1 MFSKKILCAAILFG
15 LATLPLTSPAEA
27 ADKDWLTSIKKAKAQ
42 AKKEGKLI
50 LIEFTGSDWCPP
62 CKMLTASVLS
72 TPKFKTWA
80 KKNVILLYLDF
91 PRRKPISAEQ
101 KKHNAR
107 LQKKYGIRGY
117 PTVVIADASGKEI
130 GRKVG
135 GSKDP
140 DGYIRL
146 LNKIVAK
153 AKTAKKPTS
162 RPSK

>member
-1 MFSKKILCAAILFG
+1 MNLKRTLCAALLFG
-15 LATLPLTSPAEA
+15 LLALPLSAPAEA
-27 ADKDWLTSIKKAKAQ
+27 TDKDWLTSIKKAKAQ
-42 AKKEGKLI
+42 AKKEGKLL

-72 TPKFKTWA
+72 TPKFKKWA

-91 PRRKPISAEQ
+91 PRRKAISAEQ

-117 PTVVIADASGKEI
+117 PTVLIADATGKEI

-135 GSKDP
+135 GSRDP
-140 DGYIRL
+140 DGYIQA
-146 LNKIVAK
+146 LNQIVAK
-153 AKTAKKPTS
+153 AKSAKKPSS
-162 RPSK
+162 RPNK